1 MQHRNSDT
9 NPSAKRQTMK
19 KNEIRMRVR
28 ARKSFLDDSE
38 RRNASIKVFSML
50 ERMAVF
56 MMAERVLAYSSLPDE
71 LSTREFLDK
80 WHGYK
85 RIYLPRVNGVDLDIL
100 PYDRTRMHL
109 GAFHIEEP
117 DGEDMADVSDM
128 DIVIV
133 PAVAYDSYGRRVG
146 RGKGYYDRL
155 LANVKAVTIGV
166 AYDFQLLDEDDC
178 IEDEPHDVS
187 VDYVITPT
195 RFIKV
200 RRQNR

>member
-1 MQHRNSDT
+1 
-9 NPSAKRQTMK
+9 MK

-50 ERMAVF
+50 ERMAAF
-56 MMAERVLAYSSLPDE
+56 MMAERVLAYNSLPDE

-85 RIYLPRVNGVDLDIL
+85 RIYLPRVNGVDLD
-100 PYDRTRMHL
+100 
-109 GAFHIEEP
+109 HIEEP

>member
-50 ERMAVF
+50 ERMAAF

-80 WHGYK
+80 WNGYK

>member
-1 MQHRNSDT
+1 MT
-9 NPSAKRQTMK
+9 GVQTC
-19 KNEIRMRVR
+19 
-28 ARKSFLDDSE
+28 A
-38 RRNASIKVFSML
+38 
-50 ERMAVF
+50 
-56 MMAERVLAYSSLPDE
+56 LPI
-71 LSTREFLDK
+71 SREFLDK